1 MSSQR
6 QTRVRILDAA
16 LAALEDNPREVNM
29 RRVAQLAGLSRQ
41 AVYLHFANRAA
52 LLIAAARHV
61 DERFDLQYRFEP
73 VVTAATAE
81 QLLARYAE
89 FLASYNPLLY
99 GVVRAAD
106 AARRGDPAVAA
117 AWTDRLR
124 NRRRGSYRVAT
135 RLAAW
140 GRLAPAWTPRTAGD
154 WLTAQASVK
163 VWEELVLDLGWSS
176 GRFTETMTRAFTGA
190 LLVPRQ
196 PKVAPSIKT
205 S

>member
-6 QTRVRILDAA
+6 HSRLRILDAA
-16 LAALEDNPREVNM
+16 IAALEDNPREVNM
-29 RRVAQLAGLSRQ
+29 RQVAQLAGLSRQ
-41 AVYLHFANRAA
+41 AVYLHFANRGA
-52 LLIAAARHV
+52 LLVAAARRV
-61 DERFDLQYRFEP
+61 DKRFDLQHRLEP
-73 VVTAATAE
+73 LVTAATAE

-99 GVVRAAD
+99 GVVRAVD

-124 NRRRGSYRVAT
+124 NRRRGGYRVAR

-140 GRLAPAWTPRTAGD
+140 GRLAPSWTARTAGD

-163 VWEELVLDLGWSS
+163 VWEELVLDLGWSR
-176 GRFTETMTRAFTGA
+176 GRFTETMSRAFTGA

-196 PKVAPSIKT
+196 PNVAPHIKT